1 MLLKRRFTKLRLLFG
16 STLSITIKTHQ
27 FPPLPALSIRVLCF
41 YSQTEEKTGSHRIH
55 NYTAYWL
62 SGYTHNYH
70 IRHRTKLSF
79 QTLHKTKNYT
89 QLLYQAL
96 HNYYTGHHTKLL
108 YYAPHTTIISGTAQN
123 YYIKHYTQ
131 LNLKGPCLLINFFF
145 IKEAYGPPEY

>member
-16 STLSITIKTHQ
+16 STLSITIKTQQ

-41 YSQTEEKTGSHRIH
+41 YSQTGEKTGSHRIH

-96 HNYYTGHHTKLL
+96 HNYYSRH
-108 YYAPHTTIISGTAQN
+108 YTTIILSTTQN
-123 YYIKHYTQ
+123 YYTTHRTQ
-131 LNLKGPCLLINFFF
+131 LLYQALNKTIILDTTQI
-145 IKEAYGPPEY
+145 